1 MTTISHTDNVFQKA
15 TASVNLNVVPG
26 VWVRLL
32 NNSTA
37 TNYYSTAV
45 TDVNGAFTHSAV
57 PGDYSLYY
65 GLAATV
71 IGTPTLVNAHY
82 AVPLT
87 AGDDAALGSVTA
99 VLTSPYA
106 PSALAYPGG
115 EVLGTKL
122 VFAPP
127 PSGGDD
133 AAMLTAL
140 VGSGSVT
147 VI

>member
-71 IGTPTLVNAHY
+71 VGTPTLVNAHY

-99 VLTSPYA
+99 VLNSPYA
-106 PSALAYPGG
+106 PAANLPAGSIAIRGPRPFADVRAFGAKCDALNPGDG
-115 EVLGTKL
+115 
-122 VFAPP
+122 
-127 PSGGDD
+127 
-133 AAMLTAL
+133 
-140 VGSGSVT
+140 
-147 VI
+147 